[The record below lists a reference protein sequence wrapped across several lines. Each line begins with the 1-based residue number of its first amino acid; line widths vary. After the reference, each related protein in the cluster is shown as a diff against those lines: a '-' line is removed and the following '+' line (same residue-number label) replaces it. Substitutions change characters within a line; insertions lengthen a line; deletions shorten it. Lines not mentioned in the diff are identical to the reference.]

1 MTPMGGDCLLEVQF
15 DTAGIKKI
23 MYKFAKLTKI

>member
-15 DTAGIKKI
+15 DTPAPKI